1 MEGCRTKE
9 TPVDLNEAIQKH
21 AQWKFRFRQAMLK
34 SESMDANTI
43 AKDNQCD
50 VGKWLH
56 GEAKSLYGQR
66 AAHKECLARHAA
78 FHVEAGKVATAIN
91 ARRNDEAERM
101 LAHGSPFSEASKA
114 VSVALIELQN
124 EIGR

>member
-1 MEGCRTKE
+1 M
-9 TPVDLNEAIQKH
+9 DLNEAIQKH
-21 AQWKFRFRQAMLK
+21 AQWKFRFREALLK
-34 SESMDANTI
+34 NESMDANVI

-56 GEAKSLYGQR
+56 SEAKSLYAQR
-66 AAHKECLARHAA
+66 PAYAECLARHAA
-78 FHVEAGKVATAIN
+78 FHAEAGKIATTIN
-91 ARRNDEAERM
+91 AHHKDEAERM
-101 LAHGSPFSEASKA
+101 LANGSPFSEASKA